1 VSGRNGDRSSAD
13 GREMPRWEQLACDA
27 ALFGLGDEER
37 AELDG
42 IGADA
47 EELLALELAAGDV
60 AARAYATHGEEELP
74 AALAERLLADMER
87 ALGGAAGMGRDVPGP
102 ARAAPVIPFRP
113 KEALEAEPAGQSPQ
127 VAPRDVRRSRDVR
140 QSPPRG
146 WQRLREAAPWM
157 LAAAAIALAIL
168 GRKGRVEGP
177 VAGPPPAPTAD
188 AAAPAPETPAS
199 AREAL
204 LAIPGTAQLAW
215 KATEDPSAAG
225 ASGDVVWHSGAQKGF
240 MRFRGLAANDPA
252 KTQYQL
258 WIFDGERDDKYPVDG
273 GVFNVGPD
281 GEMVVPISA
290 KLHVNKA
297 TLFAVTVEKPGG
309 VVVSK
314 RERIVLTAAP
324 AI

>member
-1 VSGRNGDRSSAD
+1 MSERTGDRSSAD
-13 GREMPRWEQLACDA
+13 GRELPRWEQLACDA
-27 ALFGLGDEER
+27 ALFGLGDLER
-37 AELDG
+37 AELDELG
-42 IGADA
+42 VDA
-47 EELLALELAAGDV
+47 EELLELELAAGDV

-74 AALAERLLADMER
+74 AALTERLLADMDR
-87 ALGGAAGMGRDVPGP
+87 ALGGAAGEGRGVPDP
-102 ARAAPVIPFRP
+102 ARPAVVLPFRSR
-113 KEALEAEPAGQSPQ
+113 EAPEADPAGRSPEIT
-127 VAPRDVRRSRDVR
+127 PRPPRSRDVR
-140 QSPPRG
+140 R
-146 WQRLREAAPWM
+146 RLREAAPWV

-168 GRKGRVEGP
+168 GRRGRVEGP

-215 KATEDPSAAG
+215 KATEDPSATG
-225 ASGDVVWHSGAQKGF
+225 ASGDVVWHSGAQRGF

-281 GEMVVPISA
+281 GELVVPIAA

-324 AI
+324 SI